1 MIDKLSASVEQY
13 QAVVH
18 RLFPNSNIEQLACL
32 SREDL
37 LLTLTHPVSSGTIA
51 DGQDHDT
58 SPETTPGS
66 DGAESLEALAQ
77 APDQDPELDEA
88 KRHNARIQGI
98 SDDVNGLSLSV
109 DRQSSY
115 VGASSITAALKVI
128 FKVAPTARRLLALN
142 QAETALPSRATSPCP
157 TNAINPSP
165 TFVPSAEVGHALIES
180 YFNHIHVLMPMIDEQ
195 QFWHTWLY
203 GERKDSPWL
212 ALLNTVFALGSIAAS
227 DANNEL
233 HLTYFRRARQHID
246 LESLGSGNLLMLQAL
261 GLLSGY

>member
-1 MIDKLSASVEQY
+1 MS
-13 QAVVH
+13 
-18 RLFPNSNIEQLACL
+18 
-32 SREDL
+32 
-37 LLTLTHPVSSGTIA
+37 TGPVSESL
-51 DGQDHDT
+51 DQQT

-66 DGAESLEALAQ
+66 EGAESLEALAQ

-88 KRHNARIQGI
+88 KRHNARVQGI

-128 FKVAPTARRLLALN
+128 FKVAPTARRLVALN
-142 QAETALPSRATSPCP
+142 QTETALPTRSNSPYP
-157 TNAINPSP
+157 SYPSNPSP
-165 TFVPSAEVGHALIES
+165 TYIPSAEVGHALIES
-180 YFNHIHVLMPMIDEQ
+180 YFDHIHVLMPMIDEQ

-212 ALLNTVFALGSIAAS
+212 ALLNTVFALGSIASS
-227 DANNEL
+227 DSSNDV
-233 HLTYFRRARQHID
+233 HITYFRRARQHID
-246 LESLGSGNLLMLQAL
+246 LDSLGSGNLLMLQAL